1 MSFSGIFG
9 TLMLLGAL
17 QGFIM
22 SGLLF
27 FARKRPARDRL
38 LAVLILLIAMACLN
52 LYIAQ
57 ARWPDAIPLFRFLMN
72 FVPLIIVMPL
82 GPLIYF
88 YVRSSLDATFTITHW
103 HRPHFYSAIIDIV
116 PQLAAMV
123 FVGGVLAGWLAN
135 KPQPWTIFIDTY
147 NVYSDIPRWL
157 STTIYVYLS
166 YRYLSVVKTDNE
178 KRLRWIKQFLQV
190 FLVFQVIWFIYLVPY
205 VIPRYTDWLLNK
217 VGWYP
222 VYIPLVV
229 LIYYLGIKGYMMT
242 AEETTA
248 IQKAVA
254 SPAPIPASVIE
265 EAVPLLI
272 KAMEQDKLYLNPE
285 LNLPLLAQHTQL
297 PQKTISAVL
306 NQHLQKS
313 FNEFVNE
320 YRIATFKEKIAAAQQ
335 EQFTIL
341 SLAFDS
347 GFNSLPTFQRAFR
360 NNTGMSPREYMNS
373 QNKTA

>member
-1 MSFSGIFG
+1 MHFSGIFG

-17 QGFIM
+17 QGLIM
-22 SGLLF
+22 SALLF
-27 FARKRPARDRL
+27 FAKKRPARDRL

-52 LYIAQ
+52 LHIAM
-57 ARWPDAIPLFRFLMN
+57 ASWPDAIPLFRFLMN
-72 FVPLIIVMPL
+72 FVPLIIIMPL
-82 GPLIYF
+82 GPLIYL
-88 YVRSSLDATFTITHW
+88 YVRSSLDPTFTITRS
-103 HRPHFYSAIIDIV
+103 HRPLFYTAIIDIV

-123 FVGGVLAGWLAN
+123 FVGGMLAGRLSKN
-135 KPQPWTIFIDTY
+135 PEPWTIFIDTY

-157 STTIYVYLS
+157 STTVYVYLS
-166 YRYLSVVKTDNE
+166 YRYLSVARTDNE
-178 KRLRWIKQFLQV
+178 KRFHWIKQFLQV
-190 FLVFQVIWFIYLVPY
+190 FLVFQLIWLIYLVPY
-205 VIPRYTDWLLNK
+205 VIPRYTDWLLNM
-217 VGWYP
+217 VDWYP

-242 AEETTA
+242 AEETVA
-248 IQKAVA
+248 IQKAVT
-254 SPAPIPASVIE
+254 SPAPIPPSVIDE
-265 EAVPLLI
+265 VVPLLI

-285 LNLPLLAQHTQL
+285 LNLSLLAQHVRL

-320 YRIATFKEKIAAAQQ
+320 YRISAFKEKIAAAQQ

-341 SLAFDS
+341 SLAYES

-360 NNTGMSPREYMNS
+360 NNTGMSPREYMNN